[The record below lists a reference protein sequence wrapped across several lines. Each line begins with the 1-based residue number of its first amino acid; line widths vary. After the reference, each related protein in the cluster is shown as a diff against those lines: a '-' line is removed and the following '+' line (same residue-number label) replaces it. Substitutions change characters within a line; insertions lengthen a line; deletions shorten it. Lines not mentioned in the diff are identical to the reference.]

1 MTWQVPRC
9 YFHTI
14 FTAAFR
20 FSGHDWKS
28 GIPSK
33 LPENSLPL
41 SSAQD
46 THLPAQK
53 KSQPRQDVPMKKKL
67 HCRSRTSKKR
77 KSLPPHGNPIK
88 NIKHHD

>member
-1 MTWQVPRC
+1 MTGKVV
-9 YFHTI
+9 FH
-14 FTAAFR
+14 
-20 FSGHDWKS
+20 KNCQK
-28 GIPSK
+28 IP
-33 LPENSLPL
+33 LPL

-67 HCRSRTSKKR
+67 HCRSRTSKKE

>member
-1 MTWQVPRC
+1 MTRQVPRC

-53 KSQPRQDVPMKKKL
+53 KSQPRQDVPMKKNSIAGAGL
-67 HCRSRTSKKR
+67 QKKKKVFPLMEIR
-77 KSLPPHGNPIK
+77 
-88 NIKHHD
+88 